1 MHNANVHVRQ
11 KLIRSETADGHDAL
25 MKWIGQQAGLDSLS
39 AVELRNA
46 VADAFAVDLPATAAF
61 DFPSI
66 AALATHILLLKQ
78 PLCAEPAQLAKLHTA
93 PKEDALCCAFLGVG
107 CIFPG
112 TSSLEGAFTLIR
124 AA

>member
-1 MHNANVHVRQ
+1 MRTTDT
-11 KLIRSETADGHDAL
+11 SDASI
-25 MKWIGQQAGLDSLS
+25 KSSIQQAGLDSLG

-46 VADAFAVDLPATAAF
+46 VAETFAVDLPATAAF

-78 PLCAEPAQLAKLHTA
+78 PPDAEPAQLAVLHPA
-93 PKEDALCCAFLGVG
+93 SKEDALCCAFMGVG

-112 TSSLEGAFTLIR
+112 SSSQEGAFRLSCMQPGVYLRR
-124 AA
+124 ATGS